1 MAAKKLEAPTAR
13 LDEIGRIRARL
24 AAIEPERDETER
36 APLSGA
42 EIAERASAIADRL
55 AMLAGA
61 DVLARYLIALQRRG
75 SAHLVGEVVARL
87 ANPVEAAGQKA
98 VPAAALL
105 AAMDREGMVAWLTRI
120 AAGEAADYPP
130 ALAEAE
136 RRQRVQILHEERLG
150 LERDEVA
157 AHWALEETGLAAP
170 WRSGMSPALVLG
182 LTEE

>member
-120 AAGEAADYPP
+120 AAAEAADYPP

>member
-120 AAGEAADYPP
+120 AAAEAADYPP

-136 RRQRVQILHEERLG
+136 LGSGFKFCTRSGWAWSATRLRRTGHSK
-150 LERDEVA
+150 
-157 AHWALEETGLAAP
+157 ETGLAAP